1 MTLRVGITGVSGD
14 VGRGAVRGLR
24 RNPPGAEPIWILG
37 LDSSTHRHPDVDE
50 CMQLPLVREP
60 GYADA
65 VQAAVIHHGV
75 EVLLP
80 CIDSEIVVLS
90 AARGLFAGAA
100 ARVVLAPCPL
110 IKAAADKLATAHF
123 LAARGISTPAT
134 FDTAAAVDA
143 LGLPIVAKPRSGHGS
158 RGVKVLRD
166 RVGLQEFL
174 AEPPPNYCLQR
185 YIAGPE
191 FTVGF
196 LYDAHGVMQD
206 AVAMERTLDDGR
218 TVRASVVDNPDM
230 RRFIAAFGERVPGL
244 GAVNAQLRWDDN
256 DGPLVFE
263 INARLSGSTE
273 MRVAVGCNDPLRL
286 VRHFGR
292 GDSIARA
299 QPQMA
304 TVHRRGSELR
314 VDPC

>member
-14 VGRGAVRGLR
+14 VGRGAVGGLR

-37 LDSSTHRHPDVDE
+37 LDASASLGPDLDE
-50 CMQLPLVREP
+50 CMQLPLVRQP
-60 GYADA
+60 GYPDA
-65 VQAAVIHHGV
+65 LKAALSMHEI

-80 CIDSEIVVLS
+80 CIDAEIALLS
-90 AARGLFAGAA
+90 AARGLLAETGSN
-100 ARVVLAPCPL
+100 VVLAPREL
-110 IKAAADKLATAHF
+110 VEAASDKLLTARF
-123 LAARGISTPAT
+123 LSARGIPAPSTCETAT
-134 FDTAAAVDA
+134 ADA
-143 LGLPIVAKPRSGHGS
+143 LPFPIVAKPRKGHGS
-158 RGVKVLRD
+158 QGVKILSD
-166 RVGLQEFL
+166 RAALQEFI
-174 AEPPPNYCLQR
+174 AAPPRNYCFQR
-185 YIAGPE
+185 YVAGPE

-206 AVAMERTLDDGR
+206 AVAMERSLEDGR
-218 TVRASVVDNPDM
+218 TVQARVVDDPDM
-230 RRFIAAFGERVPGL
+230 RRFISTFGERVPGV

-273 MRVAVGCNDPLRL
+273 MRVAIGCNDPLRL

-292 GDSIARA
+292 GDAIVRAR
-299 QPQMA
+299 PRLA
-304 TVHRRGSELR
+304 TVRRCGSELR

>member
-1 MTLRVGITGVSGD
+1 VTLRVAITGVSGD

-37 LDSSTHRHPDVDE
+37 LDNSAHLEPDLDD
-50 CMQLPLVREP
+50 CLQIPLVRDPE
-60 GYADA
+60 Y
-65 VQAAVIHHGV
+65 VEVLKAALSDHRI

-80 CIDSEIVVLS
+80 GIDSEITVLS
-90 AARGLFAGAA
+90 AARGPLAETGSN
-100 ARVVLAPCPL
+100 VVLAPCEL
-110 IKAAADKLATAHF
+110 VEAAADKLSTARF
-123 LAARGISTPAT
+123 LSVRGVGAPAT
-134 FDTAAAVDA
+134 CDTAAADVMA
-143 LGLPIVAKPRSGHGS
+143 FPIVAKPRSGHGS
-158 RGVKVLRD
+158 QGVQILSD
-166 RVGLQEFL
+166 RAALQEFL
-174 AEPPPNYCLQR
+174 AAPPPNYCFQQ
-185 YIAGPE
+185 YVAGPE

-206 AVAMERTLDDGR
+206 AIAMERALEDGR
-218 TVRASVVDNPDM
+218 TVRARVVENPDM
-230 RRFIAAFGERVPGL
+230 QQFISLFGERVPGI

-256 DGPLVFE
+256 DGPKVFE

-273 MRVAVGCNDPLRL
+273 MRVAIGCNDPLRL

-292 GDSIARA
+292 GDPIGRAR
-299 QPQMA
+299 PRIA